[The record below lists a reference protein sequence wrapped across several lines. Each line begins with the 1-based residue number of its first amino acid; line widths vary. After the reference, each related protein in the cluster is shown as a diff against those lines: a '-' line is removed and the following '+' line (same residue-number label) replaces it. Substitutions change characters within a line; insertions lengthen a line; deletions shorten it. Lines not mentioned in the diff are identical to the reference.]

1 MLKTKVHGI
10 AGSIA
15 CLIIATFWTS
25 TVLVELTGSAE
36 SVALVKRC
44 IIWGMGILI
53 PSLILTGVSGRI
65 LGRSSEGNLVTKKK
79 KRMPIIAFNGLFVLL
94 PSAIFL
100 DRWASSGQFDSAFY
114 TLQAI
119 ELLAGA
125 MNLFLIGSNIRDGL
139 RLTGK
144 LAVFPVSRISAIVF
158 MISMLSVTSGKAE
171 SIFQEN
177 DHCVA
182 YRTEKEMFFMA
193 NVEVIGKNCQVD
205 FKSQWSDQ
213 KDQVT
218 FEVTVPIHSFDSD
231 NSKRDTEVSEIL
243 NADKYPH
250 LRFTSASLSVDELK
264 TIGETGKGEVAGIL
278 EFAGSSFP
286 IKFPLTIS
294 TTANISLIE
303 GKLVT
308 SFSTFKISPPRVGI
322 GGMIADTKDYLE
334 ILLHLRLDRLGNLQ
348 EIIKSGIQ

>member
-1 MLKTKVHGI
+1 MNMLKTKLHGI
-10 AGSIA
+10 AGSIV
-15 CLIIATFWTS
+15 CLFI
-25 TVLVELTGSAE
+25 
-36 SVALVKRC
+36 
-44 IIWGMGILI
+44 
-53 PSLILTGVSGRI
+53 
-65 LGRSSEGNLVTKKK
+65 
-79 KRMPIIAFNGLFVLL
+79 
-94 PSAIFL
+94 
-100 DRWASSGQFDSAFY
+100 
-114 TLQAI
+114 
-119 ELLAGA
+119 
-125 MNLFLIGSNIRDGL
+125 LIGSNIRDGL

-144 LAVFPVSRISAIVF
+144 LAIFPVSRISALVF

-231 NSKRDTEVSEIL
+231 NSNRDSEVSEIL
-243 NADKYPH
+243 HADKYPH

-264 TIGETGKGEVAGIL
+264 TIGETGTGEIAGIL